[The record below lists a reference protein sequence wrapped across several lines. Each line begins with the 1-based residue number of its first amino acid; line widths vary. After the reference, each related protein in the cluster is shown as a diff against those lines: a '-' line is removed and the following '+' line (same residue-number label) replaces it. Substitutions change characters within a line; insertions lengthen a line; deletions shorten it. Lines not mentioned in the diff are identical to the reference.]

1 MGYDVRHE
9 ISVVCARSVGAA
21 IIADAKEHG
30 TQMIFMGLRDRR
42 RRGTHL
48 LLSATLRHVLHNAP
62 CPVQIGYLPAGLS
75 EYPAREDV
83 AELM

>member
-21 IIADAKEHG
+21 IIADAEEHG
-30 TQMIFMGLRDRR
+30 AQMIFVGLRDRQ

-48 LLSATLRHVLHNAP
+48 LLSATLRHVLQNAL
-62 CPVQIGYLPAGLS
+62 CPVQIGYLPVGLS
-75 EYPAREDV
+75 DYPAREDV